1 MKIFSR
7 LLHTQVSSS
16 RQDNID
22 VDLVGTLLS
31 EVLEMKRVNLL
42 SKGEFIEEE
51 AITRRRVWENSS
63 FKKKVK
69 KKKKKKVNKEE
80 SKRISKHSWQS
91 RRRLR
96 SERHYKNQHWREFQK
111 GIGPIS
117 QILLRVAG
125 VIRTEKFPLL

>member
-1 MKIFSR
+1 MLNLKSPGNISVKIFSR

-51 AITRRRVWENSS
+51 AITRRRVWENCS

-69 KKKKKKVNKEE
+69 KK
-80 SKRISKHSWQS
+80 
-91 RRRLR
+91 RRR
-96 SERHYKNQHWREFQK
+96 
-111 GIGPIS
+111 
-117 QILLRVAG
+117 
-125 VIRTEKFPLL
+125 